1 MNRLEREQTPWTG
14 PVAPSSRFSGT
25 DSVADLLKDCAQMG
39 LLDELR
45 ATLGL
50 EAKPDQRA
58 ALRAVRDLVYEL
70 AGARNRDLAVDVLIH
85 ATGLAEFGQSSLREY
100 ARKHGLSHEG
110 FRKHVL
116 AMQRRLNLPGQPM
129 QATDAN

>member
-1 MNRLEREQTPWTG
+1 MNRLEREQTPWSAG
-14 PVAPSSRFSGT
+14 LMSVERVCMT
-25 DSVADLLKDCAQMG
+25 DSVADLLKDCTRMG

-70 AGARNRDLAVDVLIH
+70 AGAKNRDLAVDVLIH
-85 ATGLAEFGQSSLREY
+85 ATGIAEFDRLTLREY

-110 FRKHVL
+110 FRKQVL
-116 AMQRRLNLPGQPM
+116 AMQQRLNLPPRQVLES
-129 QATDAN
+129 DAN

>member
-1 MNRLEREQTPWTG
+1 MNRLDRERTPWT
-14 PVAPSSRFSGT
+14 VAEAPEARCFGA
-25 DSVADLLKDCAQMG
+25 DSVADLLKDCARMG
-39 LLDELR
+39 LLDELC

-58 ALRAVRDLVYEL
+58 VLRAVRDLVYEL

-85 ATGLAEFGQSSLREY
+85 ATGIAEFDQLSLRDY

-110 FRKHVL
+110 FRKQVL
-116 AMQRRLNLPGQPM
+116 AMRQRLNLPRQPM
-129 QATDAN
+129 QAIDAN

>member
-1 MNRLEREQTPWTG
+1 MNRLDREQTPWTG
-14 PVAPSSRFSGT
+14 AMAPAARFCGT
-25 DSVADLLKDCAQMG
+25 DSVADLLKDCARMG

-45 ATLGL
+45 STLGL
-50 EAKPDQRA
+50 EAKPDQQA

-85 ATGLAEFGQSSLREY
+85 ATGIAEFDQLSLRDY

-110 FRKHVL
+110 FRKQVL
-116 AMQRRLNLPGQPM
+116 AMQQRLNVPRRQVQEP
-129 QATDAN
+129 DAN

>member
-1 MNRLEREQTPWTG
+1 MNRLDREQTPWIG
-14 PVAPSSRFSGT
+14 AMAPTARYYGT
-25 DSVADLLKDCAQMG
+25 DSVADLLKDCARMG

-85 ATGLAEFGQSSLREY
+85 ATGIAEFDHLSLRDY
-100 ARKHGLSHEG
+100 ARRHGLSHEG
-110 FRKHVL
+110 FRKQVL
-116 AMQRRLNLPGQPM
+116 AMRQRLNLPRQPM
-129 QATDAN
+129 QAIDAN

>member
-1 MNRLEREQTPWTG
+1 MSVER
-14 PVAPSSRFSGT
+14 VCMT
-25 DSVADLLKDCAQMG
+25 DSVADLLKDCTRMG

-70 AGARNRDLAVDVLIH
+70 AGAKNRDLAVDVLIH
-85 ATGLAEFGQSSLREY
+85 ATGIAEFDRLTLREY

-110 FRKHVL
+110 FRKQVL
-116 AMQRRLNLPGQPM
+116 AMQQRLNLPPRQVLES
-129 QATDAN
+129 DAN